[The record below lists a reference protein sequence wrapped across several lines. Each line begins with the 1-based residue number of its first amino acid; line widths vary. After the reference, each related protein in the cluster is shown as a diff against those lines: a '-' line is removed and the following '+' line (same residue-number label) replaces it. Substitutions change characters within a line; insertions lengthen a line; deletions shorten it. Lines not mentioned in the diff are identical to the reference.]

1 MGRLI
6 PCGTGARHLRNV
18 QVTDA
23 DAEMEERQRLQ
34 NVHAEMDSLD
44 SGIQMLD
51 NDMGASDEEEL
62 E

>member
-18 QVTDA
+18 QVVDA
-23 DAEMEERQRLQ
+23 DAEAEERARLQ
-34 NVHAEMDSLD
+34 NVQANHFEAD

-51 NDMGASDEEEL
+51 NEIGVSDEEDVE
-62 E
+62 